1 MSAITASAKG
11 QPCVRCGREDGT
23 TCARHYNGL
32 RQHQYGKG
40 RSVKGHDMGS
50 AELCDT
56 CEPDFSEGVNIFD
69 DERAGKSIE
78 RSEEFLHLIMLTNIA
93 RFERGD
99 LK

>member
-1 MSAITASAKG
+1 
-11 QPCVRCGREDGT
+11 
-23 TCARHYNGL
+23 
-32 RQHQYGKG
+32 
-40 RSVKGHDMGS
+40 MGS